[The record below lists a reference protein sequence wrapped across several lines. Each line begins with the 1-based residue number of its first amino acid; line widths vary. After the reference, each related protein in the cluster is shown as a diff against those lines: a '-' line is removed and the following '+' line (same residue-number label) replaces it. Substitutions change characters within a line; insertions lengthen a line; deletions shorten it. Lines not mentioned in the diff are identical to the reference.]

1 MRRLKYLFE
10 STYVRKHNKNE
21 NFIKSIWFITEDEI
35 FESFAELHDG
45 VDVNIEIN
53 FYLKGKNFKHELHK
67 DLTIDTPP
75 GRLNLERTEAYAA
88 SGLTPCFE
96 VVITKNDSSKEDRRM
111 HAYAI
116 ESLHHIE
123 DYSLFDVKRG
133 SGYLKLYL
141 KFDENSLETKALYH
155 KKSARS
161 FNDLLKDFR
170 ANRYECNVSRVFING
185 PKMNLMHTTGST
197 PIYYMTLEKIYKIEL
212 EMIDELS
219 KIKPIFETLL
229 ENLFNLP
236 DNYQVENNFDI
247 ETVTSNSPTMRGE
260 IRVKFLV
267 KIYEK

>member
-10 STYVRKHNKNE
+10 STYVRKHNRNE

-35 FESFAELHDG
+35 FEAFAELHDG

-96 VVITKNDSSKEDRRM
+96 VVITKNDSKEDRRM

-141 KFDENSLETKALYH
+141 KFDENSLETKSLYH
-155 KKSARS
+155 KRSARS

-170 ANRYECNVSRVFING
+170 SSGYECNISRVFISEGSN
-185 PKMNLMHTTGST
+185 KMNLMYTKGHL
-197 PIYYMTLEKIYKIEL
+197 PIYYMTLEKTYKIEL
-212 EMIDELS
+212 DMLDELAKMKS
-219 KIKPIFETLL
+219 SFVKLTDD
-229 ENLFNLP
+229 LFNLP
-236 DNYQVENNFDI
+236 NIYQVKHSFDI
-247 ETVTSNSPTMRGE
+247 EKVEGE
-260 IRVKFLV
+260 LKVKFLLHV
-267 KIYEK
+267 YEK

>member
-45 VDVNIEIN
+45 MDVSIEVK
-53 FYLKGKNFKHELHK
+53 FYLKGKNFEYVYENK
-67 DLTIDTPP
+67 
-75 GRLNLERTEAYAA
+75 LEVEEKTEAYAA
-88 SGLTPCFE
+88 AGLTPCIE
-96 VVITKNDSSKEDRRM
+96 VYIKSNESKEKDRRM
-111 HAYAI
+111 HSYAI
-116 ESLHHIE
+116 ESLYHIE
-123 DYSLFDVKRG
+123 DYSLFDLKRG
-133 SGYLKLYL
+133 DGYLKLRL

-161 FNDLLKDFR
+161 FNELLKDFR

-185 PKMNLMHTTGST
+185 PKMNLMHTTGSK

-229 ENLFNLP
+229 ENLVNLP
-236 DNYQVENNFDI
+236 DIYQVENNFDI

>member
-10 STYVRKHNKNE
+10 STYVRRHNRNK

-35 FESFAELHDG
+35 FEAFDELHDG

-53 FYLKGKNFKHELHK
+53 FYLKGNK
-67 DLTIDTPP
+67 
-75 GRLNLERTEAYAA
+75 LEYKYENKLEVEERIEAYAA

-96 VVITKNDSSKEDRRM
+96 VVITKNDSKEDRRM

-141 KFDENSLETKALYH
+141 KFDENSLETKSLYH
-155 KKSARS
+155 KRSARS

-170 ANRYECNVSRVFING
+170 SSGYECNVSRVFISEDSN
-185 PKMNLMHTTGST
+185 KMNLMHKLGSS
-197 PIYYMTLEKIYKIEL
+197 PVYYMTLEKSYKIEL
-212 EMIDELS
+212 DVLDELA
-219 KIKPIFETLL
+219 KIKPSFIKLTDDLYI
-229 ENLFNLP
+229 LP
-236 DNYQVENNFDI
+236 NIYQVKHSFDI
-247 ETVTSNSPTMRGE
+247 ETVSSNSPTMRGE
-260 IRVKFLV
+260 IKVKFSLHA
-267 KIYEK
+267 YEK

>member
-45 VDVNIEIN
+45 MDVSIEVK
-53 FYLKGKNFKHELHK
+53 FYLKGKNFEYVYENK
-67 DLTIDTPP
+67 
-75 GRLNLERTEAYAA
+75 LEVEEKTEAYAA
-88 SGLTPCFE
+88 AGLTPCIE
-96 VVITKNDSSKEDRRM
+96 VYIKSNESKEKDRRM
-111 HAYAI
+111 HSYAI
-116 ESLHHIE
+116 ESLYHIE
-123 DYSLFDVKRG
+123 DYSLFDLKRG
-133 SGYLKLYL
+133 DGYLKLRL

-161 FNDLLKDFR
+161 FNELLKDFR

-185 PKMNLMHTTGST
+185 PKMNLMHTTGSK

-236 DNYQVENNFDI
+236 DIYQVENNFDI